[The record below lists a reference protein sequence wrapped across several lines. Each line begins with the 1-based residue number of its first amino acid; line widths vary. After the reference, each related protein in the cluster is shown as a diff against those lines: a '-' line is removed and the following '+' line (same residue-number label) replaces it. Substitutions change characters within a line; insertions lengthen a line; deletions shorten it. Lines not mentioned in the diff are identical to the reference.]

1 MSDTYGPISK
11 KLLATYNPQ
20 ESSWK
25 TSEAISHSDS
35 KKFSKTLPKLGM
47 TQDGQLFE
55 LVMLEHHTDESDCS
69 ASLNLPTPTASDS
82 TFENLE
88 RQGIKGNHNLSL
100 PNAVK
105 LLPTPT
111 ARHVSNHDEPID
123 QFLNRQANSS
133 TGQIGMSTGVAL
145 RLLPTPKVGGQGF
158 NQSEAKR
165 HTPNLETTLTLL
177 ATPTTNVSHTTGKCR
192 NWGADLLH
200 DVKCDCVERRTHWI

>member
-1 MSDTYGPISK
+1 MSDTYGLISK
-11 KLLATYNPQ
+11 KLLASYSPS

-25 TSEAISHSDS
+25 TSEAISPLDS

-55 LVMLEHHTDESDCS
+55 LVMSEHPIAENDCS

-105 LLPTPT
+105 LLPTPQ
-111 ARHVSNHDEPID
+111 ARDFKGESTRNVD
-123 QFLNRQANSS
+123 LN
-133 TGQIGMSTGVAL
+133 VAVK
-145 RLLPTPKVGGQGF
+145 LLPTP
-158 NQSEAKR
+158 
-165 HTPNLETTLTLL
+165 TTQEGSGIHRDHRGDLTHGL
-177 ATPTTNVSHTTGKCR
+177 KCE
-192 NWGADLLH
+192 
-200 DVKCDCVERRTHWI
+200 CVERRIHWI

>member
-11 KLLATYNPQ
+11 KLLAIYNPQ

-55 LVMLEHHTDESDCS
+55 LVMLEHPTDESDCS

-100 PNAVK
+100 LNAVK
-105 LLPTPT
+105 LLPTPQ
-111 ARHVSNHDEPID
+111 ARDFKGASTRNVD
-123 QFLNRQANSS
+123 LN
-133 TGQIGMSTGVAL
+133 VAV
-145 RLLPTPKVGGQGF
+145 RLLPTP
-158 NQSEAKR
+158 
-165 HTPNLETTLTLL
+165 TTQEGSGTHRDHRGDLTDALL
-177 ATPTTNVSHTTGKCR
+177 PTPTVMNNRETGKHR
-192 NWGADLLH
+192 DWGADLTH
-200 DVKCDCVERRTHWI
+200 GIKCDCKERRIHWN